1 MLHCVYKSNKDPIR
15 VQGEKMYT
23 IKEFNKE
30 TNEFIG
36 STFFMSKLEAL
47 EFMVRCLKLGDLNI
61 EYDIQKIEHD
71 EDGVIS
77 EFKPKI

>member
-1 MLHCVYKSNKDPIR
+1 